1 MSEDDTDIHLDL
13 DERAQVIA
21 EATGRSK
28 EAVLEDLLDDGVVN
42 LSNEDNSESLVEQLK
57 EAAELISTVQQI
69 NQQVSDNT
77 VLNGGVNKTEVAV
90 ETTLEGDIV
99 DRALES
105 VQRKA
110 EKIKVILAVA
120 APILLLLSGGVGI
133 DYFMSDESQG
143 SGDEIWDCIPQ
154 WYYDE
159 FGYTDDRTLEIR
171 FAFQDNAECDIEH
184 FGGHF
189 IITLFESGEQQDQI
203 FIRNIDFTNGISMEY
218 TFEDL
223 ADGTYHYRVEFHVV
237 ECEDGSCEHGDEYY
251 LPSTQ
256 QFTIEPQEEPEGCD
270 AYLINQQ
277 AYLLEDDSEQDAVR
291 ISADVDLVDQ
301 EENCDAEQFEI
312 TWRLYQDGAVKYE
325 ENTFED
331 GQVSDPDGADYTY
344 HTWDGVSVGTYEP
357 KIILRLN
364 GEVLDEKWIAHS
376 IDILEQEIWGCTD
389 TEATNYRPDAT
400 DDDGSC
406 EYPPAE
412 PCKVE
417 IQNHYRGHIAE
428 DEEQDAIVVAFKL
441 VPENCE
447 GENIFVEIDLFQNG
461 YAANYSW
468 DTTVM
473 GDSPTDISHIFDGV
487 AIGNSWI
494 PMITVTHEG
503 NQLEQVNFWGI
514 DVVAPEPEVCEIYL
528 FDIALQTN
536 ATHATV
542 AFDLDCGLS
551 SNDLDG
557 YNVSVQ
563 FLIYPVNDTSQ
574 ENIVVYDTQLYYIQG
589 YVDDTH
595 TMSLTNFSDNNTTH
609 YDIYW
614 YAIWTDADGTQQFME
629 QKWLNR
635 EMEA

>member
-1 MSEDDTDIHLDL
+1 MSEDDTEIHLEL

-28 EAVLEDLLDDGVVN
+28 ESVIEDLLDDGVVN

-69 NQQVSDNT
+69 NQQVSDNS

-110 EKIKVILAVA
+110 EKIKVILAIA

-133 DYFMSDESQG
+133 DYFMGDESQG

-159 FGYTDDRTLEIR
+159 YGYTEDSTLEIR

-203 FIRNIDFTNGISMEY
+203 FIRNMDFVNGISMEY

-223 ADGTYHYRVEFHVV
+223 AEGTYHYRVEFHVV

-251 LPSTQ
+251 LPSSQ
-256 QFTIEPQEEPEGCD
+256 QFIIESQEEPEGCD

-301 EENCDAEQFEI
+301 EENCDNEQFEI

-331 GQVSDPDGADYTY
+331 GKVSDPDGADYTY

-357 KIILRLN
+357 TIILRLN

-389 TEATNYRPDAT
+389 SEATNYSPDAT

-406 EYPPAE
+406 EYPTPR
-412 PCKVE
+412 CE
-417 IQNHYRGHIAE
+417 I
-428 DEEQDAIVVAFKL
+428 V
-441 VPENCE
+441 
-447 GENIFVEIDLFQNG
+447 LFQITMQYN
-461 YAANYSW
+461 NNTSW
-468 DTTVM
+468 V
-473 GDSPTDISHIFDGV
+473 
-487 AIGNSWI
+487 
-494 PMITVTHEG
+494 
-503 NQLEQVNFWGI
+503 Q
-514 DVVAPEPEVCEIYL
+514 Y
-528 FDIALQTN
+528 
-536 ATHATV
+536 
-542 AFDLDCGLS
+542 DLDCGTEP
-551 SNDLDG
+551 NDQDG
-557 YNVSVQ
+557 FNVSVQ
-563 FLIYPVNDTSQ
+563 FWMSENNTSL
-574 ENIVVYDTQLYYIQG
+574 NYITNFHYIEG
-589 YVDDTH
+589 YVSDIQELCLEN
-595 TMSLTNFSDNNTTH
+595 LTAGK
-609 YDIYW
+609 YDFHWI
-614 YAIWTDADGTQQFME
+614 AIWTDDEGE
-629 QKWLNR
+629 QRLLEENWLGI
-635 EMEA
+635 EIEG

>member
-1 MSEDDTDIHLDL
+1 MSEDDTDINLEL

-42 LSNEDNSESLVEQLK
+42 LSNEDKSESLVEQLK

-133 DYFMSDESQG
+133 DYFMGDESQG
-143 SGDEIWDCIPQ
+143 SGDEIWGCIPQ

-189 IITLFESGEQQDQI
+189 IITLFESGKQQDQI

-251 LPSTQ
+251 LPSSQ
-256 QFTIEPQEEPEGCD
+256 QFIIESQEEPEGCD

-291 ISADVDLVDQ
+291 ISADVDLIDG
-301 EENCDAEQFEI
+301 EENLSLI
-312 TWRLYQDGAVKYE
+312 HI
-325 ENTFED
+325 
-331 GQVSDPDGADYTY
+331 S
-344 HTWDGVSVGTYEP
+344 EP
-357 KIILRLN
+357 
-364 GEVLDEKWIAHS
+364 
-376 IDILEQEIWGCTD
+376 T
-389 TEATNYRPDAT
+389 RP
-400 DDDGSC
+400 
-406 EYPPAE
+406 Y
-412 PCKVE
+412 
-417 IQNHYRGHIAE
+417 
-428 DEEQDAIVVAFKL
+428 
-441 VPENCE
+441 
-447 GENIFVEIDLFQNG
+447 
-461 YAANYSW
+461 
-468 DTTVM
+468 
-473 GDSPTDISHIFDGV
+473 
-487 AIGNSWI
+487 
-494 PMITVTHEG
+494 
-503 NQLEQVNFWGI
+503 
-514 DVVAPEPEVCEIYL
+514 
-528 FDIALQTN
+528 
-536 ATHATV
+536 
-542 AFDLDCGLS
+542 
-551 SNDLDG
+551 
-557 YNVSVQ
+557 
-563 FLIYPVNDTSQ
+563 
-574 ENIVVYDTQLYYIQG
+574 
-589 YVDDTH
+589 
-595 TMSLTNFSDNNTTH
+595 
-609 YDIYW
+609 
-614 YAIWTDADGTQQFME
+614 
-629 QKWLNR
+629 
-635 EMEA
+635 

>member
-1 MSEDDTDIHLDL
+1 MSEEDNDIHLEL

-28 EAVLEDLLDDGVVN
+28 ESVLEDLLDDGVVN
-42 LSNEDNSESLVEQLK
+42 LSNEDKSESLVEQLK

-69 NQQVSDNT
+69 NQQVSDNS

-133 DYFMSDESQG
+133 DYFMSDDVSDESQG
-143 SGDEIWDCIPQ
+143 SGEEIWDCIPQ

-159 FGYTDDRTLEIR
+159 FGYTDDSTLEIR

-189 IITLFESGEQQDQI
+189 IITLFESEEQQDQI
-203 FIRNIDFTNGISMEY
+203 FIRNIDFTNGIAIEH
-218 TFEDL
+218 TIEDL

-251 LPSTQ
+251 LPSSQ
-256 QFTIEPQEEPEGCD
+256 QFIIESQEEPEGCD

-291 ISADVDLVDQ
+291 ISADVDLVDE
-301 EENCDAEQFEI
+301 EENCDGEQFEI
-312 TWRLYQDGAVKYE
+312 TWRLYQDGEVKYE

-331 GQVSDPDGADYTY
+331 GTVSDPDGADYTY

-357 KIILRLN
+357 TIILRLN

-389 TEATNYRPDAT
+389 SEATNYSPDAT

-406 EYPPAE
+406 EYPP
-412 PCKVE
+412 
-417 IQNHYRGHIAE
+417 
-428 DEEQDAIVVAFKL
+428 
-441 VPENCE
+441 PE
-447 GENIFVEIDLFQNG
+447 
-461 YAANYSW
+461 
-468 DTTVM
+468 T
-473 GDSPTDISHIFDGV
+473 
-487 AIGNSWI
+487 
-494 PMITVTHEG
+494 
-503 NQLEQVNFWGI
+503 
-514 DVVAPEPEVCEIYL
+514 CEIYL
-528 FDIALQTN
+528 FDISLQTN
-536 ATHATV
+536 RTHATV
-542 AFDLDCGLS
+542 AFDLDCGQS
-551 SNDLDG
+551 ANDLDG

-563 FLIYPVNDTSQ
+563 FLIYPLNDTSQ
-574 ENIVVYDTQLYYIQG
+574 ENIVVYDTKLYYIQG
-589 YVDDTH
+589 YVGDTH
-595 TMSLTNFSDNNTTH
+595 TIALTNFSDNNTTH

-614 YAIWTDADGTQQFME
+614 YAIWTDADGTQQFIE